1 MSPDDPRHGKRA
13 GYIAGC
19 RTACCQQPN
28 QRWIKRYRLAASRNG
43 GRTTVDSAPVIAHLR
58 TLQQTMSLCAIAAA
72 GNSSSSHISR
82 LLRGDH
88 PTLRAATATAL
99 LAVRADQP
107 VDKHLVSALGAR
119 RRLQALAA
127 KGYTFERLAPIVDY
141 TRYNVRILANGDR
154 DWITSAGDQ
163 RIRTAYNRL
172 HMRAPVPANHHEQA
186 GITKVKARAIA
197 NGWAP
202 AFAWDTDT
210 IDDPN
215 AQPVVA
221 PALAPDAAD
230 YIDHAAVLARINGD
244 RTIDLNRAEQLELV
258 HRMLAA
264 QWGQKQIEA
273 QTGIN
278 AARVLRGERHRQAA
292 TQLEQETAA

>member
-1 MSPDDPRHGKRA
+1 MTPDDPRHGQRA

-19 RTACCQQPN
+19 RSVCCQQPN

-58 TLQQTMSLCAIAAA
+58 TLRQTMSLGAIAAA
-72 GNSSSSHISR
+72 GNSSTSHLSR

-88 PTLRAATATAL
+88 PTLRVATATAL
-99 LAVRADQP
+99 LSVRADQP
-107 VDKHLVSALGAR
+107 VDKHFVSALGAR

-127 KGYTFERLAPIVDY
+127 IGYTFERLAPIVDY

-154 DWITSAGDQ
+154 DWISSAVDQ

-172 HMRAPVPANHHEQA
+172 HMQPPVPANHHEQA

-197 NGWAP
+197 KGWAP
-202 AFAWDTDT
+202 AFAWDAET

-215 AQPVVA
+215 TQPVVA

-230 YIDHAAVLARINGD
+230 YIDHAAVLARIEGD
-244 RTIDLNRAEQLELV
+244 RDVELNRAEQLELV
-258 HRMLAA
+258 HRMTAA
-264 QWGQKQIEA
+264 EWGQKQIEA
-273 QTGIN
+273 RTGIN
-278 AARVLRGERHRQAA
+278 AARVLREERARLGATRQDDEAA
-292 TQLEQETAA
+292 A